1 MVFEKGGNRQDRCSF
16 ATEGNCMNQLKDYT
30 EKQLQTAL
38 HLLKQYCTAPKQEV
52 LHQLRVSLKKLKAV
66 LDYLHSVH
74 PKKIKSL
81 RKKVQL
87 VFHAAGDLREAQL
100 RLKWLKSK
108 RCYQLI
114 KFSSFDQKIQEEEEQ
129 FIAQSEEYCKLLS
142 TVHEELSKYSKK
154 IKDSD
159 SLEYALK
166 LKQKLDGLL
175 LLIAQKDWHEL
186 RKLIKQ
192 LIYAHHW
199 LAEKNKLKVLAVL
212 PFQKMDHL
220 QEAIGVW
227 HDAVDLLQWLTD
239 QQFFLSKDKSVT
251 MQFNKAFALVK
262 KDMEAKEKEVV
273 KLLRT
278 IKSRSTG
285 SS

>member
-1 MVFEKGGNRQDRCSF
+1 MSQI
-16 ATEGNCMNQLKDYT
+16 KDYT
-30 EKQLQTAL
+30 DKQLQNAL
-38 HLLKQYCTAPKQEV
+38 QLLKQCHSAPNQEV

-66 LDYLHSVH
+66 LDYLLGVH

-100 RLKWLKSK
+100 RLKWLKGK
-108 RCYQLI
+108 RCYHLI
-114 KFSSFDQKIQEEEEQ
+114 KFSSFDQKIREEEAQ
-129 FIAQSEEYCKLLS
+129 FIAHSEEYCRLLS
-142 TVHEELSKYSKK
+142 TVHDELSKYLKK
-154 IKDSD
+154 IKGSD
-159 SLEYALK
+159 SLEYALE

-175 LLIAQKDWHEL
+175 ILTVQKDWHEL

-192 LIYAHHW
+192 LLYAHHW
-199 LAEKNKLKVLAVL
+199 LTEKDKLKVLTVVA
-212 PFQKMDHL
+212 FQKMDHL

-239 QQFFLSKDKSVT
+239 QQFFLSKDKSVSL
-251 MQFNKAFALVK
+251 QFSKAFALVK

-273 KLLRT
+273 KLLKA
-278 IKSRSTG
+278 IKSRSIRNN
-285 SS
+285 